1 MHSTHDGL
9 VFSLTVPLQ
18 DQFSEAGRP
27 PVFSLTMMG
36 GYQDT
41 RGPDSSFDSHA
52 ASDGPVVPSRGDS
65 AGLITCLPIIQFKRD
80 IPCFQGCCRP
90 QVNENRE

>member
-1 MHSTHDGL
+1 MHSIHDGL
-9 VFSLTVPLQ
+9 VFSLAVPLQ

-41 RGPDSSFDSHA
+41 HMA
-52 ASDGPVVPSRGDS
+52 LTAHLTAMQPVVPSRGDS
-65 AGLITCLPIIQFKRD
+65 AGLITCLPRIQFKRD
-80 IPCFQGCCRP
+80 IPITVSLFSRLLQTTGK
-90 QVNENRE
+90 